1 MGIKTFHSLHIGV
14 EFNAVAEA
22 PLRAVAE
29 GIGLQNEQNLV
40 AEATIFA
47 LIRTL
52 IAVHQRLFVS
62 RRVLLVAA
70 GFSIALL
77 VLQAWRSWVLLATYD
92 QGIFQQVLWNSL
104 HGHWFESTLSSQ
116 LSTNVIHDGAL
127 PSIGYA
133 RLGQHFTP
141 TLLIWAP
148 FVGLIGGSALPL
160 VQVGLITAAGLV
172 LYRLAH
178 QLVPERT
185 ANWITYGYFAGNALI
200 GPTLGNFTDLCQL
213 PLAVFSLVLGLQE
226 KRRWL
231 VALSALLIPL
241 IREDTGILL
250 VAIGA
255 WLAVREPQRWPLAL
269 AFVAWG
275 GGWLMVCTNLLM
287 PLFSDD
293 NAKRF
298 MVENFGQYLGDNKAT
313 GTSSLGTLQQVLSQP
328 LLLLQQLVDPPGQ
341 TLLYLLGQGLPFL
354 FIPLISLDT
363 VLLAG
368 PSLLGLFLAQG
379 ANDPLSITIRYTLLV
394 VPGFALGALFWWVR
408 RPNPNLGSNVRLAW
422 GCALTLSL
430 LLTVS
435 SNPHRSLSALIPDS
449 IDPWVHS
456 GWSDQWAHGKAARQA
471 LQVIPEQA
479 SVAANTPLIPLLA
492 RRQIVVRFPFSTDYQ
507 DREGTIKP
515 VDWIAVDLDFLN
527 RYGEAFRGD
536 WKQLRNSK
544 RWVDNNRDDY
554 SVRALID
561 GVVVMERTTNR
572 EAGRNWQLENALN
585 QHLAAPLPKD
595 PKRRSK
601 P

>member
-1 MGIKTFHSLHIGV
+1 
-14 EFNAVAEA
+14 
-22 PLRAVAE
+22 LRS
-29 GIGLQNEQNLV
+29 
-40 AEATIFA
+40 
-47 LIRTL
+47 IRTL
-52 IAVHQRLFVS
+52 IAVHQRKLIS
-62 RRVLLVAA
+62 RRVVFVAA
-70 GFSIALL
+70 GFSLALL
-77 VLQAWRSWVLLATYD
+77 ALQGWRAWVLLASYD

-104 HGHWFESTLSSQ
+104 DGHWFESTLSSQ
-116 LSTNVIHDGAL
+116 LSTNVIHDGAA
-127 PSIGYA
+127 PSVGYA

-148 FVGLIGGSALPL
+148 LVGLIGGAALPL

-172 LYRLAH
+172 LHRLAN

-185 ANWITYGYFAGNALI
+185 AQWITYGYFAGNALI

-213 PLAVFSLVLGLQE
+213 PLAVFSLLLGLQE

-231 VALSALLIPL
+231 VVLAALLMPL
-241 IREDTGILL
+241 IREDTGVLL

-255 WLAVREPQRWPLAL
+255 WLAVRERHRWPLAL
-269 AFVAWG
+269 AFIAWG
-275 GGWLMVCTNLLM
+275 GGWVMACTNLLM
-287 PLFSDD
+287 PMFSDD

-298 MVENFGQYLGDNKAT
+298 MVENFGQYLGEDHAT
-313 GTSSLGTLQQVLSQP
+313 GSSSFGTLRQVLSQP
-328 LLLLQQLVDPPGQ
+328 ALLLQQLVDPPGQ

-363 VLLAG
+363 ALLAG

-394 VPGFALGALFWWVR
+394 VPGFALGALFWWAR
-408 RPNPNLGSNVRLAW
+408 RPNPNLGSKVRLAW

-430 LLTVS
+430 LLTIS

-456 GWSDQWAHGKAARQA
+456 DWSNQWAHGKAAREA
-471 LQVIPEQA
+471 LQVIPATA

-492 RRQIVVRFPFSTDYQ
+492 RRSVVVRFPFSTDYQ
-507 DREGTIKP
+507 DREGTIKA

-527 RYGEAFRGD
+527 RYGVAFRGD

-544 RWVDNNRDDY
+544 RWIDNNRDTY
-554 SVRALID
+554 SVQALKD
-561 GVVVMERTTNR
+561 GVVVMERTTKR
-572 EAGRNWQLENALN
+572 EASHNQKLESALN
-585 QHLAAPLPKD
+585 ELLATPLPDD

>member
-1 MGIKTFHSLHIGV
+1 MISV
-14 EFNAVAEA
+14 
-22 PLRAVAE
+22 P
-29 GIGLQNEQNLV
+29 
-40 AEATIFA
+40 
-47 LIRTL
+47 
-52 IAVHQRLFVS
+52 QRPFIS
-62 RRVLLVAA
+62 RRILLVAA
-70 GFSIALL
+70 GFSLALL
-77 VLQAWRSWVLLATYD
+77 ALQSWRSWVLLASYD

-116 LSTNVIHDGAL
+116 LSTNVIHAGGL

-141 TLLIWAP
+141 TLLIWTP
-148 FVGLIGGSALPL
+148 LVGLLGGAALPL
-160 VQVGLITAAGLV
+160 LQVGLITTAGLV
-172 LYRLAH
+172 LHRLAH

-185 ANWITYGYFAGNALI
+185 AHWITYGYFAGNALI

-213 PLAVFSLVLGLQE
+213 PLAVFSLLLGLQE

-231 VALSALLIPL
+231 VVLSALLMPL
-241 IREDTGILL
+241 IREDTGVLL
-250 VAIGA
+250 VAVGA
-255 WLAVREPQRWPLAL
+255 WLLVRERQRWPLAL
-269 AFVAWG
+269 AFIGWG
-275 GGWLMVCTNLLM
+275 GGWVMVCTNVLM
-287 PLFSDD
+287 PMFSDD

-298 MVENFGQYLGDNKAT
+298 MVENFGQFLSEDNTT
-313 GTSSLGTLQQVLSQP
+313 GNSSLETLQRVLSQP
-328 LLLLQQLVDPPGQ
+328 TLLLQQLVDPPGQ

-354 FIPLISLDT
+354 FVPLISLDT
-363 VLLAG
+363 ALLAG

-394 VPGFALGALFWWVR
+394 VPGFALGALFWWAR
-408 RPNPNLGSNVRLAW
+408 RPNPDLGSKVRLAW

-430 LLTVS
+430 VLTIS

-456 GWSDQWAHGKAARQA
+456 GWADQWDHGKAARQA
-471 LQVIPEQA
+471 LQVIPAEA

-492 RRQIVVRFPFSTDYQ
+492 RRSVVVRFPFSTNYQ
-507 DREGTIKP
+507 DRESSIKA

-527 RYGEAFRGD
+527 RYGVAFQGD

-544 RWVDNNRDDY
+544 RWLENNRDDY
-554 SVRALID
+554 KVRALND
-561 GVVVMERTTNR
+561 GVVVMERNSNR
-572 EAGRNWQLENALN
+572 EAGFNLTLENGLN
-585 QHLAAPLPKD
+585 KLLASPLPEA

>member
-1 MGIKTFHSLHIGV
+1 MP
-14 EFNAVAEA
+14 ER
-22 PLRAVAE
+22 PL
-29 GIGLQNEQNLV
+29 
-40 AEATIFA
+40 
-47 LIRTL
+47 
-52 IAVHQRLFVS
+52 VS
-62 RRVLLVAA
+62 RRILLVAA
-70 GFSIALL
+70 GFLLALL
-77 VLQAWRSWVLLATYD
+77 ALQSWRSWVLLASYD

-116 LSTNVIHDGAL
+116 LSTNVIHAGAL

-148 FVGLIGGSALPL
+148 FVGLLGGAALPL
-160 VQVGLITAAGLV
+160 LQVGLITAAGLV

-178 QLVPERT
+178 QLVPDRT
-185 ANWITYGYFAGNALI
+185 AHWITYGYFAGNALI

-213 PLAVFSLVLGLQE
+213 PLAVFSLLLGLQE
-226 KRRWL
+226 KRHWL
-231 VALSALLIPL
+231 VVLSALLMPL
-241 IREDTGILL
+241 IREDTGVLL

-255 WLAVREPQRWPLAL
+255 WLLVRERQRWPLAL
-269 AFVAWG
+269 AFIAWG
-275 GGWLMVCTNLLM
+275 GGWVMVCTNVLM

-298 MVENFGQYLGDNKAT
+298 MVENFGQFLGEDNAT
-313 GTSSLGTLQQVLSQP
+313 GNSSLETLQRVLSQP
-328 LLLLQQLVDPPGQ
+328 TLLIQQLVDPPGQ

-363 VLLAG
+363 ALLAG

-394 VPGFALGALFWWVR
+394 VPGFALGALFWWAR
-408 RPNPNLGSNVRLAW
+408 RPNPNLGSKVRLAW

-430 LLTVS
+430 VLTIS

-456 GWSDQWAHGKAARQA
+456 GWADQWNHGKAARQA
-471 LQVIPEQA
+471 LRVIPADA

-492 RRQIVVRFPFSTDYQ
+492 RRSVVVRFPFSTTYQ
-507 DREGTIKP
+507 ERAGTIKA

-527 RYGEAFRGD
+527 RYGVAFQGD

-544 RWVDNNRDDY
+544 RWIENNRDDY
-554 SVRALID
+554 RVRALND
-561 GVVVMERTTNR
+561 GVVVMERTINR
-572 EAGRNWQLENALN
+572 EAGLNPKLENALN
-585 QHLAAPLPKD
+585 QLLASPLPEA

>member
-1 MGIKTFHSLHIGV
+1 
-14 EFNAVAEA
+14 
-22 PLRAVAE
+22 
-29 GIGLQNEQNLV
+29 
-40 AEATIFA
+40 
-47 LIRTL
+47 
-52 IAVHQRLFVS
+52 VHQRKLIS
-62 RRVLLVAA
+62 RRVVFIAA
-70 GFSIALL
+70 GFSLALL
-77 VLQAWRSWVLLATYD
+77 ALQGWRAWVLLASYD

-104 HGHWFESTLSSQ
+104 DGHWFESTLSSQ
-116 LSTNVIHDGAL
+116 LSTNVIHDGAA
-127 PSIGYA
+127 PSVGYA

-148 FVGLIGGSALPL
+148 LVGLIGGAALPL

-172 LYRLAH
+172 LHRLAN

-185 ANWITYGYFAGNALI
+185 AQWITYGYFAGNALI

-213 PLAVFSLVLGLQE
+213 PLAVFSLLLGLQE

-231 VALSALLIPL
+231 VVLAALLMPL
-241 IREDTGILL
+241 IREDTGVLL

-255 WLAVREPQRWPLAL
+255 WLAVRERHRWPLAL
-269 AFVAWG
+269 AFIAWG
-275 GGWLMVCTNLLM
+275 GGWVMACTNLLM
-287 PLFSDD
+287 PMFSDD

-298 MVENFGQYLGDNKAT
+298 MVENFGQYLGEDHAT
-313 GTSSLGTLQQVLSQP
+313 GSSSFGTLRQVLSQP
-328 LLLLQQLVDPPGQ
+328 ALLLQQLVDPPGQ

-363 VLLAG
+363 ALLAG

-394 VPGFALGALFWWVR
+394 VPGFALGALFWWAR
-408 RPNPNLGSNVRLAW
+408 RPNPNLGSKVRLAW

-430 LLTVS
+430 LLTIS

-456 GWSDQWAHGKAARQA
+456 DWSNQWAHGKAAREA
-471 LQVIPEQA
+471 LQVIPATA

-492 RRQIVVRFPFSTDYQ
+492 RRSVVVRFPFSTDYQ
-507 DREGTIKP
+507 DREGTIKA

-527 RYGEAFRGD
+527 RYGVAFRGD

-544 RWVDNNRDDY
+544 RWIDNNRDTY
-554 SVRALID
+554 SVQALKD
-561 GVVVMERTTNR
+561 GVVVMERTTKR
-572 EAGRNWQLENALN
+572 EASHNQKLESALN
-585 QHLAAPLPKD
+585 ELLATPLPDD

>member
-1 MGIKTFHSLHIGV
+1 
-14 EFNAVAEA
+14 
-22 PLRAVAE
+22 
-29 GIGLQNEQNLV
+29 
-40 AEATIFA
+40 
-47 LIRTL
+47 
-52 IAVHQRLFVS
+52 VHQRKLIS
-62 RRVLLVAA
+62 RRVVFVAA
-70 GFSIALL
+70 GFSLALL
-77 VLQAWRSWVLLATYD
+77 ALQGWRAWVLLASYD

-104 HGHWFESTLSSQ
+104 DGHWFESTLSSQ
-116 LSTNVIHDGAL
+116 LSTNVIHDGAA
-127 PSIGYA
+127 PSVGYA

-148 FVGLIGGSALPL
+148 LVGLIGGAALPL

-172 LYRLAH
+172 LHRLAN

-185 ANWITYGYFAGNALI
+185 AQWITYGYFAGNALI

-213 PLAVFSLVLGLQE
+213 PLAVFSLLLGLQE

-231 VALSALLIPL
+231 VVLAALLMPL
-241 IREDTGILL
+241 IREDTGVLL

-255 WLAVREPQRWPLAL
+255 WLAVRERHRWPLAL
-269 AFVAWG
+269 AFIAWG
-275 GGWLMVCTNLLM
+275 GGWVMACTNLLM
-287 PLFSDD
+287 PMFSDD

-298 MVENFGQYLGDNKAT
+298 MVENFGQYLGEDHAT
-313 GTSSLGTLQQVLSQP
+313 GSSSFGTLRQVLSQP
-328 LLLLQQLVDPPGQ
+328 ALLLQQLVDPPGQ

-363 VLLAG
+363 ALLAG

-394 VPGFALGALFWWVR
+394 VPGFALGALFWWAR
-408 RPNPNLGSNVRLAW
+408 RPNPNLGSKVRLAW

-430 LLTVS
+430 LLTIS

-456 GWSDQWAHGKAARQA
+456 DWSNQWAHGKAAREA
-471 LQVIPEQA
+471 LQVIPATA

-492 RRQIVVRFPFSTDYQ
+492 RRSVVVRFPFSSDYQ
-507 DREGTIKP
+507 DREGTIKA

-527 RYGEAFRGD
+527 RYGVAFRGD

-544 RWVDNNRDDY
+544 RWIDNNRDTY
-554 SVRALID
+554 SVQALKD
-561 GVVVMERTTNR
+561 GVVVMERTTKR
-572 EAGRNWQLENALN
+572 EASHNQKLESALN
-585 QHLAAPLPKD
+585 ELLATPLPDD